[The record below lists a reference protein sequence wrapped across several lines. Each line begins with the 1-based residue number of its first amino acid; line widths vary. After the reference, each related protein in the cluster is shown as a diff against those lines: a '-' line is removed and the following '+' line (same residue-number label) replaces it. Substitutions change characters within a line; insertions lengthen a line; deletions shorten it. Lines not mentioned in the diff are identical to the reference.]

1 MPSSEAKGGPE
12 LVFCLCAPVGSDQ
25 EAVQAELAEQLK
37 RVGYDAIQIHLT
49 DFLTEVDG
57 PPTKTE
63 GYAKRILRLIRRANA
78 LRKRTEENAAMA
90 YAALTMIRSER
101 EKKTG
106 SAKKPAPS
114 VAYIL
119 RQLKRP
125 EEIALLREVY
135 GKRVL
140 QISVHSDTARR
151 RTRLIE
157 RMRDEDA
164 AATRGHRFEVCALK
178 LLERDEFEA
187 SVEHGQRLRDVFP
200 LADVFIDG
208 DRTGNLKATVERL
221 VRLVFGYNFASP
233 SRDEHGMYL
242 AKSAALRSLDLSRQ
256 VGAAVFSIDG
266 EVKVLGTNEVPS
278 PRGGTY
284 WDGDEPE
291 SREYIRG
298 ADTNEEFKHKL
309 LTDALHHLAKVGVVA
324 ETYTGID
331 SRALLKRI
339 SDERGIDLGKQL
351 LLMDMIE
358 YGRIIHAEMNAI
370 TDAARL
376 GISLK
381 DATLFCTTFP
391 CHLCAK
397 HIIAAGI
404 RRVVYIEPYPKSYAA
419 ELYPDEIVLGRPAA
433 PSAADCDDGRVRFEP
448 FIGIA
453 PFRYRDFFEKQKRKG
468 SDGRAQQWAK
478 GDPEPIVG
486 SDVESYLAT
495 EEQKA
500 LYFASRLAK
509 TSPPEDEASPPAR

>member
-1 MPSSEAKGGPE
+1 
-12 LVFCLCAPVGSDQ
+12 
-25 EAVQAELAEQLK
+25 
-37 RVGYDAIQIHLT
+37 
-49 DFLTEVDG
+49 
-57 PPTKTE
+57 
-63 GYAKRILRLIRRANA
+63 
-78 LRKRTEENAAMA
+78 MA
-90 YAALTMIRSER
+90 YAALTMIRTER
-101 EKKTG
+101 MRRTG
-106 SAKKPAPS
+106 AANKAAQS
-114 VAYIL
+114 VAYVV

-125 EEIALLREVY
+125 EEISLMREVY
-135 GKRVL
+135 GKRVF
-140 QISVHSDTARR
+140 QISVHSETGRR
-151 RTRLIE
+151 RTRLVE
-157 RMRDEDA
+157 RMRDKDA
-164 AATRGHRFEVCALK
+164 AATRGSQFEGRALE
-178 LLERDEFEA
+178 LLERDEFEG
-187 SVEHGQRLRDVFP
+187 SVAHGQRLRDVFP
-200 LADVFIDG
+200 LADAFIDS
-208 DRTGNLKATVERL
+208 DRTRDVTATVERL

-256 VGAAVFSIDG
+256 VGAAVFSVDG

-291 SREYIRG
+291 SREYLRG

-309 LTDALHHLAKVGVVA
+309 LTDALHHLAKAGVVTDA
-324 ETYTGID
+324 YKDLD
-331 SRALLKRI
+331 SRTLLKRI
-339 SDERGIDLGKQL
+339 SEERGVDLGKQL

-433 PSAADCDDGRVRFEP
+433 PVSADCEDGRVRFDP

-468 SDGRAQQWAK
+468 SDGRAEKWAK
-478 GDPEPIVG
+478 GAPEPIVG

-495 EEQKA
+495 EGQKFS
-500 LYFASRLAK
+500 YFMSRLAK
-509 TSPPEDEASPPAR
+509 TSPPEDEAPPPS